1 MKIQKK
7 QAIGENLLY
16 VMVWTAIILVPVLN
30 SQMMS
35 EMHVNLEN
43 VLTAWRY
50 IAPYLIIFLIHNAII
65 APRYM
70 LRRKYGKYL
79 ASNLALIISVFWLV
93 QIYEDHLTDH
103 LLKQNDP
110 EALDAYRKAS
120 FSNLEMYWNVVL
132 GFFMTGANTGI
143 KLIYQS
149 MRDEQQMEALKR
161 QNLQAEMDYLK
172 YQINPHFFM
181 NTLNNI
187 HALIDIDT
195 KSAKNAVIELS
206 KMMRYVLY
214 KSGREIIS
222 LNRDIQ
228 FLKNYIELMRIRYTD
243 AVNISVEFAR
253 QPARTTVDPAAVADR
268 LRRKR
273 LQTRRKLQPSV
284 VHPPEDRIRRRAG
297 DQHAHQQP
305 PRRPEQ
311 QTPRGNRTGERPQT
325 PRTDL
330 RREELLAGN
339 PRGGEDLYRKTRN
352 PDAQCLNVSPS
363 TTSRWL
369 CVS

>member
-50 IAPYLIIFLIHNAII
+50 IAPYLVIFLIHNAII

-195 KSAKNAVIELS
+195 ESAKNAVIELS

-214 KSGREIIS
+214 ESGREIIS

-228 FLKNYIELMRIRYTD
+228 FLKNYIELMRIRLSANVRVETKID
-243 AVNISVEFAR
+243 VRPDSRTEIAPLIFISLIENAFKHGISPTEPSFIR
-253 QPARTTVDPAAVADR
+253 IHFSESPGEIHCEITNSYHPKSVADKSGSGIG
-268 LRRKR
+268 LEQVRKR
-273 LQTRRKLQPSV
+273 LELTYPGHYDWQQGVS
-284 VHPPEDRIRRRAG
+284 EDMKEYKSI
-297 DQHAHQQP
+297 
-305 PRRPEQ
+305 
-311 QTPRGNRTGERPQT
+311 
-325 PRTDL
+325 L
-330 RREELLAGN
+330 II
-339 PRGGEDLYRKTRN
+339 KI
-352 PDAQCLNVSPS
+352 
-363 TTSRWL
+363 
-369 CVS
+369 

>member
-187 HALIDIDT
+187 HALVDIDPE
-195 KSAKNAVIELS
+195 KAKTTIVELS
-206 KMMRYVLY
+206 KMMRYLLY
-214 KSGREIIS
+214 EGNNSLIPLHREVE
-222 LNRDIQ
+222 
-228 FLKNYIELMRIRYTD
+228 FLRNYITLMKLRYTD
-243 AVNISVEFAR
+243 KVKIDTDIPVSLPDRRLPPLLLITFVENAFKHGVSYREPSFITIGMRVDGDRFHFECVNSKHRESTAEHGGVGLTNVHRRLDLIYGDTYR
-253 QPARTTVDPAAVADR
+253 LDIDDGTDTYTV
-268 LRRKR
+268 
-273 LQTRRKLQPSV
+273 KL
-284 VHPPEDRIRRRAG
+284 
-297 DQHAHQQP
+297 
-305 PRRPEQ
+305 
-311 QTPRGNRTGERPQT
+311 
-325 PRTDL
+325 
-330 RREELLAGN
+330 ELPIA
-339 PRGGEDLYRKTRN
+339 T
-352 PDAQCLNVSPS
+352 
-363 TTSRWL
+363 
-369 CVS
+369 

>member
-195 KSAKNAVIELS
+195 ESAKNAVIELS
-206 KMMRYVLY
+206 KMMRYV
-214 KSGREIIS
+214 
-222 LNRDIQ
+222 
-228 FLKNYIELMRIRYTD
+228 
-243 AVNISVEFAR
+243 
-253 QPARTTVDPAAVADR
+253 
-268 LRRKR
+268 
-273 LQTRRKLQPSV
+273 
-284 VHPPEDRIRRRAG
+284 
-297 DQHAHQQP
+297 QQP